1 MALVLPDQGLPDLLD
16 WMIRRTGGD
25 PPDLV
30 FTLWTN
36 DITPTQ
42 ATVFTDLTRA
52 SFTGFFEM
60 VMTRAGWT
68 APAIVS
74 DQAVSTWKTAPT
86 NWTLTA
92 LPVTVYGWAAYNPGT
107 LKLVIVERFDT
118 PRALAIGDTIG
129 VLPQMTL
136 STYVPCP

>member
-1 MALVLPDQGLPDLLD
+1 MLVLPNQGLPDLLD
-16 WMIRRTGGD
+16 WMIRHTGGD

-52 SFTGFFEM
+52 SFTGFTER
-60 VMTRAGWT
+60 VMTRSGWT
-68 APAIVS
+68 APVVS
-74 DQAVSTWKTAPT
+74 SNAARSTWGTVPT

-92 LPVTVYGWAAYNPGT
+92 LPVTIYGWAAYNPGP
-107 LKLVIVERFDT
+107 LRLVIVERFDT
-118 PRALAIGDTIG
+118 PRALGVGETIG
-129 VLPQMTL
+129 VLPQFTFG
-136 STYVPCP
+136 TYVPCP